1 MRKKCKAHLGVN
13 DAAGDN
19 NKVVNVDA
27 VVDAL
32 LALSWTDNEPFS
44 KDVGITIGMFCAQI
58 ARDLKRDMSILFLDA
73 GICTAALLTAV
84 SFSSMYRYLQL
95 SSNDDETRRIC
106 VCATTDPIY
115 YPKTCNS
122 GEYAEF
128 ACSDLTTY
136 VYPRLELDS

>member
-1 MRKKCKAHLGVN
+1 MREKCKAHLGVN
-13 DAAGDN
+13 DAAGEDD
-19 NKVVNVDA
+19 KVVNVDA

-44 KDVGITIGMFCAQI
+44 KAVGISIGMFCAQV
-58 ARDLKRDMSILFLDA
+58 AREKHDMRILFLDA

-84 SFSSMYRYLQL
+84 SFNSMYRYLL
-95 SSNDDETRRIC
+95 SSSNDDEPRSIC

-122 GEYAEF
+122 DEYAEF
-128 ACSDLTTY
+128 TCSDLSTF